1 MQRRRLGGLEVS
13 AVGLGCAT
21 MTPFYDEPDFAAAVE
36 TLQRAREIGTD
47 FLDTS
52 DAYGQGKNEELIAH
66 AINGRRDDYVVAT
79 KFGNLGIATGVP
91 SSDGR
96 PEYVRACCEKSL
108 KRLQTEIIDLY
119 YIHRVDPTVPIE
131 DTVGAMSDLVRQ
143 GKVRHLGIC
152 EAGAA
157 TIRRAHATHPLAAVQ
172 IEYSLWTRD
181 VEAEILPLCE
191 VLGIGFVAYSPLGR
205 GFLTGNIADVAEL
218 RAGDARRNMPRFQG
232 DNLRRN
238 LTLVEELKA
247 HAAAENCTPAQLS
260 LAWVLS
266 RGPYIVPIPGTSHR
280 HRLEEN
286 ATAVSLKISA
296 DTEDALLQVF
306 TPGAASGLR
315 YPENHLTRSATMISA
330 CSPSPTSRWKIPAR
344 PCHRTPPPAPQL
356 GLTRDVTS
364 DARLVLRW
372 LALRG
377 APPSSRCLPD
387 MS

>member
-13 AVGLGCAT
+13 VVGLGCAT
-21 MTPFYDEPDFAAAVE
+21 MTPFYDEPDTAAAIE
-36 TLQRAREIGTD
+36 TLQRARELGVD

-52 DAYGQGKNEELIAH
+52 DAYGQGKNEELIAR
-66 AINGRRDDYVVAT
+66 AIKGHRDDYVIAT

-96 PEYVRACCEKSL
+96 PEYVRSCCEKSL
-108 KRLQTEIIDLY
+108 QRLKTDVIDLY

-131 DTVGAMSDLVRQ
+131 DTVGAMSDLVRE

-172 IEYSLWTRD
+172 TEYSLWTRD

-191 VLGIGFVAYSPLGR
+191 ELGIGFVAYSPLGR
-205 GFLTGNIADVAEL
+205 GFLTGNIADVAAL
-218 RAGDARRNMPRFQG
+218 RAGDARRNMPRVQG

-238 LTLVEELKA
+238 LQLVEELKA
-247 HAAAENCTPAQLS
+247 HAAAENCSAAQLA

-266 RGPYIVPIPGTSHR
+266 RAPYIVPIPGTSHR

-286 ATAVSLKISA
+286 AAASLKISA

-306 TPGAASGLR
+306 APGAASGLR
-315 YPENHLTRSATMISA
+315 YPGHHLVR
-330 CSPSPTSRWKIPAR
+330 
-344 PCHRTPPPAPQL
+344 L
-356 GLTRDVTS
+356 GI
-364 DARLVLRW
+364 
-372 LALRG
+372 
-377 APPSSRCLPD
+377 
-387 MS
+387 